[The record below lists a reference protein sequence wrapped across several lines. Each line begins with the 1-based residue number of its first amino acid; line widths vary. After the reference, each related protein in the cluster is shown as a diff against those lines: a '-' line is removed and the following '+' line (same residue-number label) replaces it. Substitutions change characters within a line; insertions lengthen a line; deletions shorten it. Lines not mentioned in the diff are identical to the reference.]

1 MLKYFE
7 IEYIKNGERF
17 KIVIPSIHK
26 IEAIKIFQSKAM
38 GVMVK
43 ADEISQPLSYKM
55 EDFKLKMKSF
65 LSTKKIPLE
74 PYIASL
80 QQISIMLNAGLPI
93 TTCLK
98 DVIKAAEHKRIK
110 EIFST
115 ILQEVESGTHMSH
128 AMKQFSAEVGNI
140 SIAMLDLGE
149 KTGSLDDSIKK
160 LADILQEVH
169 DNRMKL
175 KKATRYPVTVLFAMV
190 IAFSFVITLVIPQ
203 FQSMFAEYK
212 TALPFP
218 TLVLLWVES
227 AIRHYGL
234 YILVGAL
241 IFSFALSI
249 AYKRSLAF
257 KLLFDKYMLKV
268 YIVGQVIYLSMVGRF
283 VYVFD
288 RLVSSGVPLVESLKT
303 SIDIVE
309 NSYLR
314 QQLEKIIDAVEEGKS
329 LTEGF
334 DETGQFQSMII
345 QMISA
350 GEVSGSLNNM
360 LEKITTIY
368 RNKYSYLVDNVAVM
382 IEPLLIAGIAGFV
395 LLLALGIF
403 LPMWSIAEA
412 VGGI

>member
-1 MLKYFE
+1 MIYFE
-7 IEYIKNGERF
+7 IEYIHAGQRH
-17 KIVIPSIHK
+17 KIVIPSLHK
-26 IEAIKIFQSKAM
+26 IEAIRAFQTKAM
-38 GVMVK
+38 GVMVTIE
-43 ADEISQPLSYKM
+43 EISEPLSDKLQRWQ
-55 EDFKLKMKSF
+55 ENFKKSF
-65 LSTKKIPLE
+65 NAKKIPLE

-80 QQISIMLNAGLPI
+80 QQTAVMLNAGLPI
-93 TTCLK
+93 NTCLK
-98 DVIKAAEHKRIK
+98 DVIKTAENKRIK

-115 ILQEVESGTHMSH
+115 LLLEVESGTNIST

-160 LADILQEVH
+160 LAEILQEVH

-203 FQSMFAEYK
+203 FQSMFAEYR
-212 TALPFP
+212 TTLPFP

-227 AIRHYGL
+227 AIREYG
-234 YILVGAL
+234 IFVIMGAFL
-241 IFSFALSI
+241 LSVALSI
-249 AYKRSLAF
+249 AYKRSFAF
-257 KLLFDKYMLKV
+257 KLLFDRYMLKV
-268 YIVGQVIYLSMVGRF
+268 YIVGQVIYLSMIGRF
-283 VYVFD
+283 IYVFD
-288 RLVSSGVPLVESLKT
+288 RLVSSGIPLVEALKT

-309 NSYLR
+309 NHYLKER
-314 QQLEKIIDAVEEGKS
+314 LSEIISAIEEGQS

-334 DETGQFQSMII
+334 TQTEQFESMII

-350 GEVSGSLNNM
+350 GEVSGALNNM

-368 RNKYSYLVDNVAVM
+368 RNRYGYLVDNVATM
-382 IEPLLIAGIAGFV
+382 IEPLLIAAIAGFV

-412 VGGI
+412 VGGV

>member
-1 MLKYFE
+1 MKYFQ
-7 IEYIKNGERF
+7 IEFIKAGNREL
-17 KIVIPSIHK
+17 IVIPSVHK
-26 IEAIKIFQSKAM
+26 IDAIKTFQARNL

-43 ADEISQPLSYKM
+43 AVEIDEPFSYKI
-55 EDFKLKMKSF
+55 ETWKVQAKSF
-65 LSTKKIPLE
+65 LSAKKIPLE

-80 QQISIMLNAGLPI
+80 QQIAVMLNAGLPI
-93 TTCLK
+93 NTCLK
-98 DVIKAAEHKRIK
+98 DVIKTAQHKRIK

-115 ILQEVESGTHMSH
+115 ILVEIESGTNISVS
-128 AMKQFSAEVGNI
+128 MKQFSAEVGNI

-160 LADILQEVH
+160 LAEILQEVH

-227 AIRHYGL
+227 AIRKYGL
-234 YILVGAL
+234 FILVGAL
-241 IFSFALSI
+241 VFSFALSV
-249 AYKRSLAF
+249 AYKKSLAF
-257 KLLFDKYMLKV
+257 KFLFDRYMLKV
-268 YIVGQVIYLSMVGRF
+268 YIVGQVIYLSMIGRF

-288 RLVSSGVPLVESLKT
+288 RLVSSGIPLVESLKT

-309 NSYLR
+309 NTYLR
-314 QQLEKIIDAVEEGKS
+314 KKLLEIISAVEEGKS

-334 DETGQFQSMII
+334 DGTGLFESMII

-360 LEKITTIY
+360 LEKVTNIY
-368 RNKYSYLVDNVAVM
+368 RNRYSYLVDNVAVM